1 MRPGDVARLDPRK
14 RRELRSKPDM
24 GRMANGKIACFGA
37 DRILSAPHGWRALV
51 AKLPR
56 PLRFLGVG
64 GLGLAFDIV
73 LFTLMYMQG
82 VPALAAGF
90 LAQVAATVLTWR
102 LNRAFTFDR
111 SGRHQGEEAVR
122 YAAVTAVA
130 QGTSYAVFAVLV
142 LTLLAAFPQAAIV
155 IGAAVGALIS
165 YNGHRLFAF
174 APRKSSPRA
183 P

>member
-1 MRPGDVARLDPRK
+1 
-14 RRELRSKPDM
+14 M
-24 GRMANGKIACFGA
+24 GRMTDGKLACFGA
-37 DRILSAPHGWRALV
+37 GRSSSAQPAASPAWRVLLAR
-51 AKLPR
+51 LPR

-64 GLGLAFDIV
+64 GLGLATDIA
-73 LFTLMYMQG
+73 LFTVMFMQG
-82 VPALAAGF
+82 MPVLVAGF

-102 LNRAFTFDR
+102 LNRAFTFDH
-111 SGRHQGEEAVR
+111 SGRHQGEEAAR

-130 QGTSYAVFAVLV
+130 QGTSYAVFAALVVTVLSA
-142 LTLLAAFPQAAIV
+142 LPQAAIA

-174 APRKSSPRA
+174 APRKSSPRK

>member
-1 MRPGDVARLDPRK
+1 
-14 RRELRSKPDM
+14 
-24 GRMANGKIACFGA
+24 MANGKFACFGA

-90 LAQVAATVLTWR
+90 LAQVAATVLT
-102 LNRAFTFDR
+102 
-111 SGRHQGEEAVR
+111 
-122 YAAVTAVA
+122 
-130 QGTSYAVFAVLV
+130 
-142 LTLLAAFPQAAIV
+142 
-155 IGAAVGALIS
+155 
-165 YNGHRLFAF
+165 
-174 APRKSSPRA
+174 
-183 P
+183 

>member
-1 MRPGDVARLDPRK
+1 
-14 RRELRSKPDM
+14 
-24 GRMANGKIACFGA
+24 MANGKFACFGA
-37 DRILSAPHGWRALV
+37 DRILSAPHGWRALM

-130 QGTSYAVFAVLV
+130 QGTSYAVFAVLA
-142 LTLLAAFPQAAIV
+142 LTLLAAFPQGAIV
-155 IGAAVGALIS
+155 VGAAVGALIS

-174 APRKSSPRA
+174 APRKSSPRKSSPRA